1 MDRYLLF
8 QQLLTLIADKYT
20 VTDAKMKSYS
30 DRIEIAAK
38 CASGDIKIEVTIN
51 ENEAED
57 DAT

>member
-8 QQLLTLIADKYT
+8 QQLLTLVADEFT
-20 VTDAKMKSYS
+20 VTDAKMKNYS

-38 CASGDIKIEVTIN
+38 CDSGDIKIEVTIH
-51 ENEAED
+51 ENEDND